1 MIAHLSRF
9 VPQPFSLQTNRREL
23 PRWFFQ
29 VGNLSQ
35 VDSASLQRR
44 KRPHGLSSLR
54 LICLNRAGGISL
66 RLAQAEPREL
76 PGRGVTL
83 YRPPIH
89 STFFHTNLRTHTPGQ
104 LKGDGLM
111 STTKLARIVQAT
123 WKQSLCLLLVVLAV
137 LLVANRPAAQPTDD
151 PPLRVLITGLG
162 GGTVISN
169 IGAINCGVGGGPGC
183 LGNYST
189 SDTVEL
195 TATPDGSS
203 AFGGWEGDCSTS
215 PCVLTM
221 GSERR
226 VRAKFNPSPAI
237 NTITDFTPA
246 GPTGMAGIR
255 RYLNDNPSV
264 DTAAEFVAAL
274 PAPFKRSWILMSRSE
289 SLQTGTALSPRILLS
304 SENAQAVFTVGMT
317 PHSSY
322 PGSSPQAIEYMQWDP
337 VEKNFRFHEIILSH
351 IDEVRATLD
360 DGTTIVTIP
369 ARERSISV
377 DDAKCPKCHSTR
389 NVPNLVDRTVVPPV
403 PGSFPGTDG
412 IPAGS
417 VKSKNKPNWDTYD
430 SWGGAMPFNR
440 DRIYQGS
447 VEAAAFRTL
456 LNPWTWE
463 SEPSIRAI
471 IEQLE
476 PQPPGVPAQDVIT
489 RTVGGPNDG
498 HINFSFDSAPP
509 VLVEP
514 SPSPA
519 APPDPSVTPNYSF
532 PGTGTGST
540 VIRGGPHVTLHHSG
554 TPLLE
559 EGRAVQFFDLLGGAD
574 GNLNQLRIGSEL
586 ASHRFAT
593 GSVPLDARPIALAI
607 ARGCYTRD
615 VAANNVSPAL
625 TAGVAFFTSRHGGL
639 GINEIFADTR
649 ARSQTMPRRKADM
662 EKFNL
667 DRSLD
672 PYLDL
677 TADDQIGLIQRFGG
691 ITSQGTTTSLERI
704 RQDIFRRPIDAGSAD
719 TSELGGFY
727 VDREDYSFNTERVAL
742 YRYLLEPLGVSVD
755 KWSMG
760 VRGRSRTYSFA
771 DVFGLSP
778 YTNTIISELET
789 SLNTPGD
796 RFPGLTGSPPF
807 SCTDLRTAV
816 NNSFLSLPPATGG
829 GAMPKYTDVQR
840 IFNKSCI
847 ECHGGLAYPPFNR
860 FFDATYLDLSEN
872 EDPAAGNRL
881 DRPHSYA
888 VNFGT
893 ITTTRTN
900 SRTYR
905 LITKNNEDC
914 TSGGIGAFGMMPCG
928 GPKLSQADIETIGR
942 WIEGGSVNT
951 WGDPHLTTID
961 GTHYDFQSAGE
972 FVLLRGENLEIQA
985 RQTPVETVAP
995 LAPNDHTGLSSCVSI
1010 NTAAAFRVG
1019 PHRITYQ
1026 PDPVGKGGDLQLR
1039 VDGNLVEKLGGR
1051 GLALTSGGRILPTT
1065 APGGIQIE
1073 YPGGTDI
1080 VVTPSFW
1087 SNYQVWYLTI
1097 DVRHARASEGVMG
1110 AIAPGNWLPALPDGS
1125 FLGGRPADLHQ
1136 RYVDLYEKFA
1146 DAWRVTDGSS
1156 LFEYASGFSTSTFT
1170 VKPWPAEV
1178 QPQLEFQNTC
1188 QLPRVVAGLQAR
1200 PAVKQLTPDVAKQHC
1215 AGLVDA
1221 RRRSDCELD
1230 VMATGE
1236 VGFAENYLLAEK
1248 IQLNKIP
1255 TAPTLL
1261 FPEDDKIGVD
1271 GKVTFSWNKAADA
1284 EGNPLNYMHCVWPLG
1299 QKHTFNQCVDMPM
1312 QMGMFGGLSK
1322 CALLL
1327 LILIICLAIVIVLF
1341 IRAKKGRFLLA
1352 LLAIVIVV
1360 AILLVI
1366 YYCRGSGTSR
1376 TLQLQAG
1383 KGYYWKV
1390 IAEDGKGGTVESETR
1405 RFAVKE

>member
-1 MIAHLSRF
+1 M
-9 VPQPFSLQTNRREL
+9 E
-23 PRWFFQ
+23 
-29 VGNLSQ
+29 
-35 VDSASLQRR
+35 
-44 KRPHGLSSLR
+44 
-54 LICLNRAGGISL
+54 
-66 RLAQAEPREL
+66 
-76 PGRGVTL
+76 
-83 YRPPIH
+83 
-89 STFFHTNLRTHTPGQ
+89 
-104 LKGDGLM
+104 GDGLM
-111 STTKLARIVQAT
+111 STTKLTRLVLSK
-123 WKQSLCLLLVVLAV
+123 WKQSVCIFLAGIAVFVVAK
-137 LLVANRPAAQPTDD
+137 RPFAQPADD
-151 PPLRVLITGLG
+151 PELKVLKTGLG
-162 GGTVISN
+162 GGTVTSDV
-169 IGAINCGVGGGPGC
+169 GHPGINCGVGADCRHGY
-183 LGNYST
+183 LST
-189 SDTVEL
+189 DTVEL
-195 TATPDGSS
+195 TAVPDGSS
-203 AFGGWEGDCSTS
+203 TFAGWEGDCSTS
-215 PCVLTM
+215 PCSMLMNTPR
-221 GSERR
+221 S
-226 VRAKFNPSPAI
+226 VRAKFNPIASIP
-237 NTITDFTPA
+237 TIADFTPA
-246 GPTGMAGIR
+246 GPTGMAGIKK
-255 RYLNDNPSV
+255 YLTDNPNV
-264 DTAAEFVAAL
+264 DTAAKFVAAL

-317 PHSSY
+317 LHSSY
-322 PGSSPQAIEYMQWDP
+322 PGSSPKAIEYMQWDP
-337 VEKNFRFHEIILSH
+337 VEKNFRFHEIVLAH
-351 IDEVRATLD
+351 IDEVTATLS
-360 DGTTIVTIP
+360 DGTTIVTVP
-369 ARERSISV
+369 ARERGISI

-389 NVPNLVDRTVVPPV
+389 NVPNLADRTVVPAV

-463 SEPSIRAI
+463 TDPSVGAVM
-471 IEQLE
+471 EQLE
-476 PQPPGVPAQDVIT
+476 LQPPGVPPQDLIT
-489 RTVGGPNDG
+489 RTIGGANDG
-498 HINFSFDSAPP
+498 HINFPFDSAPP
-509 VLVEP
+509 VLIEP

-519 APPDPSVTPNYSF
+519 DPPDASVTPNYSF
-532 PGTGTGST
+532 DHVPGSGGGSN

-554 TPLLE
+554 TPLSE

-574 GNLNQLRIGSEL
+574 GNLNQLRIGNEL

-593 GSVPLDARPIALAI
+593 GSIPLDARPMALAI
-607 ARGCYTRD
+607 AKGCYTRD
-615 VAANNVSPAL
+615 AGANNVTPAL
-625 TAGVAFFTSRHGGL
+625 TGGVGFFTSRNAGL
-639 GINEIFADTR
+639 GINQIFADTR
-649 ARSQTMPRRKADM
+649 ARSQTMPRRKADN

-667 DRSLD
+667 DRTLD

-677 TADDQIGLIQRFGG
+677 TTPDQIGLIPLYGAG
-691 ITSQGTTTSLERI
+691 TSQGTTITLDRI
-704 RQDIFRRPIDAGSAD
+704 RQDIFRRPIDAGLAD
-719 TSELGGFY
+719 TSEIGGFY
-727 VDREDYSFNTERVAL
+727 VDREDYPFNTERVAL
-742 YRYLLEPLGVSVD
+742 YRYFLEPLGVSVD

-771 DVFGLSP
+771 DVFSGSL

-789 SLNTPGD
+789 SLNTAGD
-796 RFPGLTGSPPF
+796 RFPGLAGSPPF
-807 SCTDLRTAV
+807 NCTDLRTAV
-816 NNSFLSLPPATGG
+816 NNSFMLLPPATGP
-829 GAMPKYTDVQR
+829 GAVPRFTDVQR
-840 IFNKSCI
+840 IFNKGCI

-881 DRPHSYA
+881 DRPHTYA

-893 ITTTRTN
+893 VTTTRTN
-900 SRTYR
+900 SRIYR
-905 LITKNNEDC
+905 LITRNNDDC

-928 GPKLSQADIETIGR
+928 GPKLSQADIETVGR

-1026 PDPVGKGGDLQLR
+1026 PSPSSKDGNLQLR
-1039 VDGNLVEKLGGR
+1039 ADGKSIERLGER
-1051 GLALTSGGRILPTT
+1051 GFVLSSGGRILPTT
-1065 APGGIQIE
+1065 APGGFQIE

-1087 SNYQVWYLTI
+1087 SDYQVWYLTI

-1110 AIAPGNWLPALPDGS
+1110 AIAPGNWLPALPDGT
-1125 FLGGRPADLHQ
+1125 FLGIRPNDSHQ

-1156 LFEYASGFSTSTFT
+1156 LFEYAPGFGTSTFT

-1178 QPQLEFQNTC
+1178 QQGLQQTC
-1188 QLPRVVAGLQAR
+1188 QIPRGAAGPPVRTA
-1200 PAVKQLTPDVAKQHC
+1200 PKQLSADVAKQRC
-1215 AGLVDA
+1215 AGLVDP
-1221 RRRSDCELD
+1221 RRRADCELD

-1248 IQLNKIP
+1248 IQLNQIP
-1255 TAPTLL
+1255 AAPTLI

-1271 GKVTFSWNKAADA
+1271 GKVTFTWNKAADS
-1284 EGNPLNYMHCVWPLG
+1284 EGNKLNYMHCVWPAG
-1299 QKHTFNQCVDMPM
+1299 QRHTFNQCVDMPM
-1312 QMGMFGGLSK
+1312 QMGMLGGLSN

-1327 LILIICLAIVIVLF
+1327 IVLIICLLIVIVLF
-1341 IRAKKGRFLLA
+1341 IRAKKGRLLLV
-1352 LLAIVIVV
+1352 LLAIVIVI

-1366 YYCRGSGTSR
+1366 YYCRGSNTSK
-1376 TLQLQAG
+1376 TVQLQPG
-1383 KGYYWKV
+1383 KAYFWKV

-1405 RFAVKE
+1405 RFAVK